1 MATIHIFG
9 RLTGDP
15 ETRLMPNNGGTVT
28 SFSLADNHGKDANNQ
43 DKVDFFRC
51 SAFGKQADLIFNS
64 CKKGHRLN
72 VSGRFESRVFTN
84 NQGQQQTSLDVSVN
98 AFDFVEPKSD
108 AGPTQQAPAAQP
120 PAPGPYPP
128 QAQPPR
134 PAAPPVQQAPQPQQ
148 PAQPQTQQPQ
158 YYQDPNTKAWY
169 QAVNGQ
175 WVPLQQQAPAAPA
188 QQPPMGCPPGDLPF

>member
-72 VSGRFESRVFTN
+72 VSGRFESRQYQAKDGTTA
-84 NQGQQQTSLDVSVN
+84 TSLEVSVN
-98 AFDFVEPKSD
+98 AFDFVEPRDQS
-108 AGPTQQAPAAQP
+108 AAPQQQPAPAQAARGPAAQP
-120 PAPGPYPP
+120 PAGQP
-128 QAQPPR
+128 QFQYDSAGNGWSLVNNQWVMTHPAR
-134 PAAPPVQQAPQPQQ
+134 PAAPV
-148 PAQPQTQQPQ
+148 
-158 YYQDPNTKAWY
+158 
-169 QAVNGQ
+169 
-175 WVPLQQQAPAAPA
+175 APAAPQQFTPT
-188 QQPPMGCPPGDLPF
+188 QQPAPAFPPNTCPPGERPF